1 MSQQDPSQL
10 TLQTLINALNIIDVC
25 TQRNAYKTDELELVG
40 KTYNNLKTF
49 ITYTQKQAEQQS
61 VQKQLSEVENKNN
74 TLDSIIEN
82 AEQENTTDNDV
93 NVI

>member
-1 MSQQDPSQL
+1 MSQDSPQL

-25 TQRNAYKTDELELVG
+25 TQRNAYKTEELELVG
-40 KTYNNLKTF
+40 KTFNSLKSFINL
-49 ITYTQKQAEQQS
+49 TQKQVEQQS
-61 VQKQLSEVENKNN
+61 VQNQLSQVENKNN

-82 AEQENTTDNDV
+82 AEQESQNNDV

>member
-1 MSQQDPSQL
+1 MSQEEPQL
-10 TLQTLINALNIIDVC
+10 TLQCLVNALNIIDVC

-40 KTYNNLKTF
+40 KTYNNLKAF
-49 ITYTQKQAEQQS
+49 ITYTQKQAEQKS
-61 VQKQLSEVENKNN
+61 VQKKLSEVENKNN
-74 TLDSIIEN
+74 TLDTIIEN

>member
-1 MSQQDPSQL
+1 MSQDSPQL

-25 TQRNAYKTDELELVG
+25 TQRNAYKTEELELVG
-40 KTYNNLKTF
+40 KTFNSLKSFINL
-49 ITYTQKQAEQQS
+49 TQKQAEQQS
-61 VQKQLSEVENKNN
+61 VQNQLSQVENKNN

-82 AEQENTTDNDV
+82 AEQESQNNDV

>member
-1 MSQQDPSQL
+1 MSQDSPQL

-25 TQRNAYKTDELELVG
+25 TQRNAYKTEELELVG
-40 KTYNNLKTF
+40 KTINSLKSFINL
-49 ITYTQKQAEQQS
+49 TQKQAEQQS
-61 VQKQLSEVENKNN
+61 VQNQLSQVENKNN

-82 AEQENTTDNDV
+82 AEQESQNNDV

>member
-1 MSQQDPSQL
+1 MSQDSPQL

-25 TQRNAYKTDELELVG
+25 TQRNAYKTEELELVG
-40 KTYNNLKTF
+40 KTFNSLKTF
-49 ITYTQKQAEQQS
+49 ITYTQKQAEKAS
-61 VQKQLSEVENKNN
+61 VQNQLSQVENKNN

-82 AEQENTTDNDV
+82 AEQESQNNDV

>member
-1 MSQQDPSQL
+1 MSQDSPQL

-25 TQRNAYKTDELELVG
+25 TQRNAYKTEELELVG
-40 KTYNNLKTF
+40 KTFNSLKSFINL
-49 ITYTQKQAEQQS
+49 TQKQVEQQS
-61 VQKQLSEVENKNN
+61 AQNQLSQVENKNN

-82 AEQENTTDNDV
+82 AEQESQNNDV